1 MTILFDIAE
10 VTRGEYC
17 KWIKRQL
24 TPSEKQLEDT
34 GIKKKILECNKN
46 LRGFMD
52 TGEYKFGRK
61 PLITF
66 TLITNV
72 YKD

>member
-1 MTILFDIAE
+1 MKHNKQ
-10 VTRGEYC
+10 V
-17 KWIKRQL
+17 KK
-24 TPSEKQLEDT
+24 TPSEKQLEYT
-34 GIKKKILECNKN
+34 GIKKIQECNKN